1 MIKEILQLRKGL
13 LMKKI
18 ILIIDDEEILT
29 KTFTKLLE
37 RNGYEVYSAKKGQ
50 DALCMVEAEP
60 FDLVIC
66 DMRMPGMS
74 GVETIREI
82 RKLKSGIPVVFI
94 SGFADEQMERDAN
107 DLKPIAY
114 MHKPF
119 DITEL
124 LELLK
129 RNLK

>member
-1 MIKEILQLRKGL
+1 
-13 LMKKI
+13 MKRI

-37 RNGYEVYSAKKGQ
+37 RYDYEVYSAKKGQ
-50 DALCMVEAEP
+50 DALCMVEAEN

-82 RKLKSGIPVVFI
+82 RKLKPEMPVVFVT
-94 SGFADEQMERDAN
+94 GFADDKMEVEAQE
-107 DLKPIAY
+107 LKPIAY
-114 MHKPF
+114 LHKPF
-119 DITEL
+119 DVTNFLDIIKEKLT
-124 LELLK
+124 
-129 RNLK
+129 

>member
-1 MIKEILQLRKGL
+1 
-13 LMKKI
+13 MKKI

-37 RNGYEVYSAKKGQ
+37 RSGYEVYSAKKGQ
-50 DALCMVEAEP
+50 DALCMAEAEA

-82 RKLKSGIPVVFI
+82 RKLRADIPVVFI
-94 SGFADEQMERDAN
+94 SGFADEQMEQDAN
-107 DLKPIAY
+107 ALKPIAY

-119 DITEL
+119 NITEL
-124 LELLK
+124 LDLLK
-129 RNLK
+129 DNLK